1 MLKTIIGR
9 VELRPNGLRMITSL
23 VPLTPTAAPPNRRQ
37 GCVFTREF
45 PLRIKR
51 RGVVT
56 RFAIDA
62 PDPRATNPDPVL
74 LKEVKRACRCFGT
87 LVSGR
92 IGSVAELASLEG
104 ISDRYEAVRRHPA

>member
-1 MLKTIIGR
+1 M
-9 VELRPNGLRMITSL
+9 
-23 VPLTPTAAPPNRRQ
+23 
-37 GCVFTREF
+37 
-45 PLRIKR
+45 
-51 RGVVT
+51 

-74 LKEVKRACRCFGT
+74 LKEVKRARRCFDA

-104 ISDRYEAVRRHPA
+104 ISDRYEAVASVVI